1 MSVETIRELQGY
13 GFFILLVLM
22 VVILYS
28 YWFHLKRAEKT
39 GRRDYEKYSN
49 LALNDDLK
57 DNVLESLTS
66 DKDDNRSVKK

>member
-28 YWFHLKRAEKT
+28 YWFHLVKSEKV
-39 GRRDYEKYSN
+39 GRRNYEKYGR
-49 LALNDDLK
+49 LALDDKL
-57 DNVLESLTS
+57 DDSLVESS
-66 DKDDNRSVKK
+66 ADNRSNK

>member
-28 YWFHLKRAEKT
+28 YWFHLVKSEKV
-39 GRRDYEKYSN
+39 GRRNYEKYGR
-49 LALNDDLK
+49 LALDDKL
-57 DNVLESLTS
+57 DDSLVESSTDS
-66 DKDDNRSVKK
+66 RSNK

>member
-28 YWFHLKRAEKT
+28 YWFHLVKSEKS
-39 GRRDYEKYSN
+39 GRRNYEKYGR
-49 LALNDDLK
+49 LALDDKLG
-57 DNVLESLTS
+57 DSLVESS
-66 DKDDNRSVKK
+66 ADNRSNK

>member
-28 YWFHLKRAEKT
+28 YWFHLVKSEKV
-39 GRRDYEKYSN
+39 GRRNYEKYGR
-49 LALNDDLK
+49 LALDDKL
-57 DNVLESLTS
+57 DDSLVESST
-66 DKDDNRSVKK
+66 DNRSNK